1 MEELM
6 RKLPSL
12 KYLELC
18 GYGDASL
25 LDGQRWQMITSGL
38 NIFNFML
45 QASPSIKVENLD
57 SFRSPFWLTEKH
69 WYVAY
74 SSYGRL
80 FSVPYFATTESDGNF
95 QPPDLWTAPDIS
107 IFYRCVRKLTLS
119 ESVYEINHRFSEVET
134 LSISNSIHLLFI
146 EQIVDPNRIQRLTLS
161 SITRYFELIALVIK
175 MPNLYQISI
184 IDNIKHF
191 LEEIGGGSFEQI
203 QNLDISHPYSTGD
216 TCDDNNYNIEQLCS
230 IFPCVKHLHI
240 AHACSETQI
249 FSFMNQLKQL
259 TVASFRFI
267 SSYSHIDNPEGLT
280 EIQSALNH
288 HRFARKLDY
297 SYRLAVSSLNVWL

>member
-6 RKLPSL
+6 GKLPSL

-18 GYGDASL
+18 GHGDAGL

-45 QASPSIKVENLD
+45 HVSTDIEVENLD

-119 ESVYEINHRFSEVET
+119 ESVYEINHRFSEVQT
-134 LSISNSIHLLFI
+134 LSMSNSIQLLFI
-146 EQIVDPNRIQRLTLS
+146 EQIVDLNRIQCLTLS
-161 SITRYFELIALVIK
+161 SITSYFELIVLINE
-175 MPNLYQISI
+175 MPNLYRISI
-184 IDNIKHF
+184 IDNIKYF
-191 LEEIGGGSFEQI
+191 LEEIAGGSFEQI
-203 QNLDISHPYSTGD
+203 RNLDIGHSYSTRDSGD
-216 TCDDNNYNIEQLCS
+216 NDYNIEQLCS

-240 AHACSETQI
+240 TYVCSETQI

-267 SSYSHIDNPEGLT
+267 SPYSHIDNTERLT
-280 EIQSALNH
+280 EIESALNH
-288 HRFARKLDY
+288 YRSAQKLDY
-297 SYRLAVSSLNVWL
+297 SYRFGKSSLYVWL